1 VVKHYAATESQG
13 HDDPFAHELASCQ
26 LFTAMA
32 GEKHGPELIAHDN
45 KLRLLVLEDLGRSS
59 TLADRLLGNDARA
72 AERALL
78 GWARALGRLHTSTA
92 GREADFTALM
102 RRLGVPSWQD
112 PVVPNVTTALAELP
126 DLLQDVLGVR
136 TVAAFLEQARSA
148 ARLLGGTKYRAFST
162 SDVCP
167 DNYVVTNRGGRFLD
181 FEWGCVRDVCLD
193 AAALRV
199 PFPSCWC
206 AFALPP
212 GMTEAML
219 AAWRSEVATM
229 WNDLDDDEVLLPRL
243 LAAQLLW
250 VCVSTCWLLPRVAKD
265 DLPIAAH
272 LPSPRGSV
280 ALASRWQRLR
290 VDAVAAGLDG
300 VAADAEAVVTALAAR
315 FGSDVL
321 DLPLYPAFR

>member
-1 VVKHYAATESQG
+1 MESEG
-13 HDDPFAHELASCQ
+13 HDDPFAHEVASCQ

-32 GEKHGPELIAHDN
+32 GEKHGPELIAHDG
-45 KLRLLVLEDLGRSS
+45 KLRLLVLEDLGRSP
-59 TLADRLLGNDARA
+59 TLADRLLGDGARA

-78 GWARALGRLHTSTA
+78 GWARGLGRLHISTA

-112 PVVPNVTTALAELP
+112 RVASRMTSAITELP

-136 TVAAFLEQARSA
+136 TAAAVVEQQRSV
-148 ARLLGGTKYRAFST
+148 ARLLGGNQFRAFST

-167 DNYVVTNRGGRFLD
+167 DNYLVTSRGGRFLD

-206 AFALPP
+206 AFSLPP

-219 AAWRSEVATM
+219 AAWRSEVVTM
-229 WNDLDDDEVLLPRL
+229 WSELDDDEVLLPKL
-243 LAAQLLW
+243 LEAQLLW
-250 VCVSTCWLLPRVAKD
+250 VCVSTSWLLPRVAED

-290 VDAVAAGLDG
+290 TDAVAAGLDG
-300 VAADAEAVVTALAAR
+300 VAAHADAVVSAFAAR